1 MRGNS
6 RQHKKLKQR
15 PGSAKRIGTIGNM
28 KHSTYLE
35 PGVKMKSSK
44 KIKLEIKIR
53 VKAKP
58 CWALKSYKGICTM
71 ES

>member
-6 RQHKKLKQR
+6 RRHKKLKQR

-28 KHSTYLE
+28 KHSMYLE

-44 KIKLEIKIR
+44 KIKLEIKLES
-53 VKAKP
+53 KP
-58 CWALKSYKGICTM
+58 SHVGL
-71 ES
+71 